1 MHWMMTLAQ
10 VNPLSNE
17 TIETLANSRS
27 DTLALL
33 ALLGMIFLGVIIARI
48 VGRGI
53 DRQNDA
59 LASER
64 AERQKLQGALDTQR
78 LRTTA
83 LEDKLDKIQTA
94 HLQAQHDAQKERD
107 RWTARIEE
115 AERKLREQE
124 KAFNDERARTNETV
138 ARLTGELETLRKEL
152 SEEREG
158 SMALYAENEKLRTER
173 DQLLKRVEDL
183 EKRIDELSAR
193 VDKRATGEH
202 PTPDGTPE
210 SKIETAELN
219 GAGAQTRILD
229 DVQKSLQNSG
239 DE

>member
-1 MHWMMTLAQ
+1 MHWMMTLAARLPTVVAQ

-27 DTLALL
+27 DTLELL

-59 LASER
+59 LSAER
-64 AERQKLQGALDTQR
+64 AERQRLQGALDTQR

-94 HLQAQHDAQKERD
+94 HLQAQHDAQRERE
-107 RWTARIEE
+107 RWTTRIEE

-124 KAFNDERARTNETV
+124 KAFNDERAHSRETV
-138 ARLTGELETLRKEL
+138 AKLNDELEALRNEL

-202 PTPDGTPE
+202 PTTDGTPE
-210 SKIETAELN
+210 SKIETAPLADN
-219 GAGAQTRILD
+219 GT
-229 DVQKSLQNSG
+229 VKKSLQPDNN
-239 DE
+239 